1 MKFNN
6 YSTLCIYWFTEG
18 IDQKTI
24 FTTYFVPIQ
33 IVAYFDDGTEE
44 TVYVNHS
51 ANSPYGVCPLRL
63 A

>member
-1 MKFNN
+1 MKFNS
-6 YSTLCIYWFTEG
+6 STLCIYWFTEG